1 MWRSSWTLPAQQPP
15 DASTPQLP
23 LAPARSAPEL
33 QLGVVGADDAGITG
47 DTSCRSMKSTG
58 SGGAQFELML
68 LRKECEDLRRQLDA
82 SSRREQGLAAQVR
95 AQHVL
100 RQSRDNKA
108 RQAVTVAPASETR
121 VQLRP
126 DSSFLEPLLQEG
138 TDAACV
144 EMLMTAFTYDDP
156 RITDCAIVAR
166 SRGAIVRLLIL
177 TNKRRRRARSRAASL
192 RRWWTP
198 MWRCVPSSRPG
209 PSLIGRVQLRF
220 QRVPWRATRQ
230 NGSRPVPCT
239 EGGRVRSGHPL
250 CGVP

>member
-1 MWRSSWTLPAQQPP
+1 M
-15 DASTPQLP
+15 
-23 LAPARSAPEL
+23 
-33 QLGVVGADDAGITG
+33 
-47 DTSCRSMKSTG
+47 
-58 SGGAQFELML
+58 
-68 LRKECEDLRRQLDA
+68 RRQLDA

-95 AQHVL
+95 AQHGL